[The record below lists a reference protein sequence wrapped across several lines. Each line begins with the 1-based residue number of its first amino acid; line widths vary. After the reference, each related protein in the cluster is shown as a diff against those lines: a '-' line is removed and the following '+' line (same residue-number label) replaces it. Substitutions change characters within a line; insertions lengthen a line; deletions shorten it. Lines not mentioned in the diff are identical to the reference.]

1 MQLLW
6 LVRRTMRSYPDVSRE
21 EAVQVAFR
29 INSSPDRE
37 MTKIFEGLRRR
48 GRLSATVHQ
57 LNSLLAQPAHR
68 DVAALALRRMGLEHG
83 G

>member
-1 MQLLW
+1 MS
-6 LVRRTMRSYPDVSRE
+6 TYPDVSRE

-37 MTKIFEGLRRR
+37 FSNIFEGLRRK

-57 LNSLLAQPAHR
+57 FNSMLAQPAHR
-68 DVAALALRRMGLEHG
+68 EVAVLALKRMGLEHG

>member
-1 MQLLW
+1 
-6 LVRRTMRSYPDVSRE
+6 MRSYPDVSRE

-29 INSSPDRE
+29 INSLPDRE
-37 MTKIFEGLRRR
+37 LSDFEGLRRR

-57 LNSLLAQPAHR
+57 LNSMLRQPAHR
-68 DVAALALRRMGLEHG
+68 EVAVLALKRMGLEHG

>member
-1 MQLLW
+1 MH
-6 LVRRTMRSYPDVSRE
+6 SYPEVSRE

-37 MTKIFEGLRRR
+37 FSNIFEGLRRK

-57 LNSLLAQPAHR
+57 LNSMLAQPAHR
-68 DVAALALRRMGLEHG
+68 EVAVLALKRMGLEHG